1 MVSWKDSE
9 TSSDESVSPLFKSH
23 AEETYIP
30 QTIVDP
36 EWCGIVAGGPLCCHN
51 APVQRAVVFQG
62 INTGRRFYGCGNEEG
77 DTCGLVQWIDPEW
90 PEPMRNALRKLWDM
104 YEQSSKE
111 NAAKE
116 KLILKLAE
124 EKKLIQEKHHNHI
137 KETSNFFATIHKNVM
152 RENYQKIM
160 QDGDV
165 ENAVLQA
172 QEEMAKLEK
181 DNNELRTAL
190 QVIKQSNDELV
201 SNWKKHVADEG
212 LEQIEQMKKE
222 KKKLEYII
230 ADLLK
235 DGEANK
241 VKLRKIKELCDE

>member
-1 MVSWKDSE
+1 MK
-9 TSSDESVSPLFKSH
+9 
-23 AEETYIP
+23 
-30 QTIVDP
+30 
-36 EWCGIVAGGPLCCHN
+36 
-51 APVQRAVVFQG
+51 
-62 INTGRRFYGCGNEEG
+62 
-77 DTCGLVQWIDPEW
+77 
-90 PEPMRNALRKLWDM
+90 NALHKLWDM

-111 NAAKE
+111 NDAKE
-116 KLILKLAE
+116 KLIVKLGE

-165 ENAVLQA
+165 ENVVLQA
-172 QEEMAKLEK
+172 QEEKAKLEK
-181 DNNELRTAL
+181 DNIELRTAL

-201 SNWKKHVADEG
+201 RNWKQHVADEG
-212 LEQIEQMKKE
+212 VQQIEQMKKE

-241 VKLRKIKELCDE
+241 VKLRKIK

>member
-1 MVSWKDSE
+1 MVN
-9 TSSDESVSPLFKSH
+9 
-23 AEETYIP
+23 
-30 QTIVDP
+30 Q
-36 EWCGIVAGGPLCCHN
+36 GGYN
-51 APVQRAVVFQG
+51 
-62 INTGRRFYGCGNEEG
+62 
-77 DTCGLVQWIDPEW
+77 CGLVEWVNPEC
-90 PEPMRNALRKLWDM
+90 PEPLKNALRKLWDM

-111 NAAKE
+111 NDAKE
-116 KLILKLAE
+116 KLILKLGE

-137 KETSNFFATIHKNVM
+137 KETSNFFSTIHKNVM

-172 QEEMAKLEK
+172 QEEKAKLEK
-181 DNNELRTAL
+181 DNIELRTSL

-212 LEQIEQMKKE
+212 LQQIEQMKKE

-241 VKLRKIKELCDE
+241 VKLRKIKEFCDE

>member
-1 MVSWKDSE
+1 MVSWKDGE
-9 TSSDESVSPLFKSH
+9 TSSEDFVSPLFNSH
-23 AEETYIP
+23 EDETYIP

-36 EWCGIVAGGPLCCHN
+36 EWCGIVVGGPMCCHN
-51 APVQRAVVFQG
+51 LPVHRAVVFQG
-62 INTGRRFYGCGNEEG
+62 INTGRRFYGCGN
-77 DTCGLVQWIDPEW
+77 
-90 PEPMRNALRKLWDM
+90 
-104 YEQSSKE
+104 QSSKE
-111 NAAKE
+111 NDAKE
-116 KLILKLAE
+116 KLILKLGE

-137 KETSNFFATIHKNVM
+137 KETSNFFSTIHKNVM

-165 ENAVLQA
+165 ENDVLQA
-172 QEEMAKLEK
+172 QEENAKLEK
-181 DNNELRTAL
+181 DNIELRTAL

-201 SNWKKHVADEG
+201 SNWKKHVAGEG
-212 LEQIEQMKKE
+212 LQQIEQMKKE

>member
-1 MVSWKDSE
+1 
-9 TSSDESVSPLFKSH
+9 
-23 AEETYIP
+23 
-30 QTIVDP
+30 
-36 EWCGIVAGGPLCCHN
+36 
-51 APVQRAVVFQG
+51 
-62 INTGRRFYGCGNEEG
+62 
-77 DTCGLVQWIDPEW
+77 
-90 PEPMRNALRKLWDM
+90 
-104 YEQSSKE
+104 
-111 NAAKE
+111 
-116 KLILKLAE
+116 
-124 EKKLIQEKHHNHI
+124 
-137 KETSNFFATIHKNVM
+137 M

-172 QEEMAKLEK
+172 QEEKAKLEK
-181 DNNELRTAL
+181 DNIELRTAL

-212 LEQIEQMKKE
+212 LQQIEQMKKE

-241 VKLRKIKELCDE
+241 VKLRKIKEFCDE

>member
-1 MVSWKDSE
+1 
-9 TSSDESVSPLFKSH
+9 
-23 AEETYIP
+23 
-30 QTIVDP
+30 
-36 EWCGIVAGGPLCCHN
+36 
-51 APVQRAVVFQG
+51 
-62 INTGRRFYGCGNEEG
+62 
-77 DTCGLVQWIDPEW
+77 
-90 PEPMRNALRKLWDM
+90 
-104 YEQSSKE
+104 
-111 NAAKE
+111 
-116 KLILKLAE
+116 
-124 EKKLIQEKHHNHI
+124 
-137 KETSNFFATIHKNVM
+137 M

-165 ENAVLQA
+165 ESAVVQA
-172 QEEMAKLEK
+172 QEEKAKLEK
-181 DNNELRTAL
+181 DNIELRTAL

-212 LEQIEQMKKE
+212 LQQIEQMKKE